1 MREIFII
8 LCLIAVIFGSAI
20 ELILSRHKSRTMFVE
35 LQNLQQHQYLLRQ
48 KNGQLLL
55 EQATWSTY
63 PRVENV
69 ARQTLD
75 MVSQRH
81 EDVFT
86 LR

>member
-8 LCLIAVIFGSAI
+8 LCLIALTFGSAI

-48 KNGQLLL
+48 KHGQLLL

-69 ARQTLD
+69 ARQSLD